1 MLRLNNI
8 EVVYDGV
15 ILVLKGVSI
24 EVPDGRITTL
34 LGGNGAGKTTTL
46 KAISGILRAER
57 GEVCK
62 GSIEFD
68 GERID
73 GLPPHDIVT
82 RGIVQVFEGR
92 RVFEHL
98 TVEENLVA
106 GGHTVVKLRAM
117 REGID
122 LVYGY
127 FPRLKERRSQQAG
140 YLSGGE
146 QQMLAI
152 GRGLMSRPKLVML
165 DEPSLGLAP
174 MLTEEIFGIVRRL
187 AERERIAVLL
197 VEQNAALALELAH
210 HGYVIETGRI
220 VLEGS
225 AEALAQNSDV
235 KEFYLGLNDVGSRKS
250 YRDTKRYRRR
260 KRWLS

>member
-1 MLRLNNI
+1 M
-8 EVVYDGV
+8 
-15 ILVLKGVSI
+15 
-24 EVPDGRITTL
+24 
-34 LGGNGAGKTTTL
+34 
-46 KAISGILRAER
+46 
-57 GEVCK
+57 CK

-73 GLPPHDIVT
+73 GLPPHDIVK

-98 TVEENLVA
+98 TVEENLIA
-106 GGHTVVKLRAM
+106 GGHTVVDLRGV

-122 LVYGY
+122 LVYTY
-127 FPRLKERRSQQAG
+127 FPVLKERRSQQSG

-174 MLTEEIFGIVRRL
+174 MLTEEIFRIVRRL
-187 AERERIAVLL
+187 VEKERIAVLL
-197 VEQNAALALELAH
+197 VEQNAALALDLAD

-225 AEALAQNSDV
+225 GRIAGAELRREGVLPRPERGRQPQVLPRGEALPAPQALAVLIQAASAARSRWW
-235 KEFYLGLNDVGSRKS
+235 KWISAGSLRP
-250 YRDTKRYRRR
+250 
-260 KRWLS
+260 